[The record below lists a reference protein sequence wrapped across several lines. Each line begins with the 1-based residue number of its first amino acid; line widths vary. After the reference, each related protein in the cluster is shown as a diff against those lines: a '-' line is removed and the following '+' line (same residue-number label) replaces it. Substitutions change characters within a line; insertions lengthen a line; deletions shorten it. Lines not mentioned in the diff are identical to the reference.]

1 MYTISLLCNIQIL
14 RERPHVSPQPQP
26 QPPSL
31 QASKLLRSLTAMRR
45 GDSRRRP
52 TKIWF
57 DLICVH
63 MIWYDFM
70 WFHMIWWSYI
80 NDMKLFEPKKTSWNG
95 WHSCSLVM
103 QKKLVYLESEN
114 LHNNQY
120 TSIIMIQHW
129 ITRAQCRFSLVVD
142 GPQHRVLWKC
152 ASATPRQK
160 LSGQNKRKTLPRCQV
175 QKKKKKKHAGTLNS
189 LRCTLKMWSV
199 CLSSSYLKI
208 RHPFRNRRRSAQH
221 DELKPHVSWK
231 TNPLVMTHS
240 SPLYRWPIEIDGLP
254 KFTY

>member
-31 QASKLLRSLTAMRR
+31 QASKLLRSLTAMRS

-95 WHSCSLVM
+95 WHSCSFGYA
-103 QKKLVYLESEN
+103 KKIGIFREWKSSQQSVHIYHHDPALNHPCTGQVFPCCWWSAAQGALKVRIC
-114 LHNNQY
+114 HA
-120 TSIIMIQHW
+120 TS
-129 ITRAQCRFSLVVD
+129 
-142 GPQHRVLWKC
+142 
-152 ASATPRQK
+152 
-160 LSGQNKRKTLPRCQV
+160 KTVR
-175 QKKKKKKHAGTLNS
+175 T
-189 LRCTLKMWSV
+189 
-199 CLSSSYLKI
+199 
-208 RHPFRNRRRSAQH
+208 
-221 DELKPHVSWK
+221 E
-231 TNPLVMTHS
+231 
-240 SPLYRWPIEIDGLP
+240 
-254 KFTY
+254 